1 MKIIILILLV
11 LLVMLQ
17 YRVWL
22 GEGGLPE
29 VLKLQTEI
37 SAADQDV
44 ERLQER
50 NKALDA
56 EVLDLKTGLQA
67 IEERARNELGM
78 IRKDEVYY
86 QVIDDKADDDN
97 NDKAGDDKADTTV
110 QGATPAETSREHSAP

>member
-1 MKIIILILLV
+1 MKIIIVILLV

-22 GEGGLPE
+22 GEGGIPE
-29 VLKLQTEI
+29 VVKLENETVTAQ
-37 SAADQDV
+37 QDV

-50 NKALDA
+50 NKALEA

-86 QVIDDKADDDN
+86 QVIEDDEDAKDAN
-97 NDKAGDDKADTTV
+97 KMMTRQKHRIRRT
-110 QGATPAETSREHSAP
+110 R

>member
-1 MKIIILILLV
+1 VKIIIAILLV

-17 YRVWL
+17 YQVWL

-29 VLKLQTEI
+29 VLKLETE
-37 SAADQDV
+37 SAAVQQDV

-50 NKALDA
+50 NKALEA

-86 QVIDDKADDDN
+86 QVIEDTSDDTSNKNKDDKTQGKAQ
-97 NDKAGDDKADTTV
+97 DKANDVKPEA
-110 QGATPAETSREHSAP
+110 AKP

>member
-1 MKIIILILLV
+1 MKIIIAILVV
-11 LLVMLQ
+11 LLFMLQ

-22 GEGGLPE
+22 GEGGIPD
-29 VLKLQTEI
+29 VLKLDNEI
-37 SAADQDV
+37 SDVKQDV

-50 NKALDA
+50 NQTLDA

-86 QVIDDKADDDN
+86 QVIEQRDAPDK
-97 NDKAGDDKADTTV
+97 
-110 QGATPAETSREHSAP
+110 QTPTAKVTPLTP

>member
-1 MKIIILILLV
+1 MKIIIVILLV

-22 GEGGLPE
+22 DDGGIPE
-29 VLKLQTEI
+29 MLKLDHEI
-37 SAADQDV
+37 TAVNQDIA
-44 ERLQER
+44 RLQER
-50 NKALDA
+50 NQALDA

-86 QVIDDKADDDN
+86 QVIEEHDSPGKQKPAT
-97 NDKAGDDKADTTV
+97 DTPP
-110 QGATPAETSREHSAP
+110 ATP

>member
-1 MKIIILILLV
+1 VKIIIVILLV

-22 GEGGLPE
+22 GEGGIPE
-29 VLKLQTEI
+29 VVKLENETVTAQ
-37 SAADQDV
+37 QDV
-44 ERLQER
+44 ARLQER
-50 NKALDA
+50 NKALEA

-86 QVIDDKADDDN
+86 QVIEDDAKDANKDDKTQGKAQ
-97 NDKAGDDKADTTV
+97 DKANEKKPETV
-110 QGATPAETSREHSAP
+110 KP